1 MSNEYLRVLSLQTA
15 CSMKERG
22 ADSERKGKLK
32 MEDLKINTVVNMHYE
47 QKSTSKRRC
56 VLIKERTRNV
66 TDQGVQGNSQSPQA
80 QVAHQQV
87 QVQETQT
94 TTSSRKIQR
103 SSKIRDTYWTKTST
117 SSLIDD

>member
-1 MSNEYLRVLSLQTA
+1 MQEQ
-15 CSMKERG
+15 G
-22 ADSERKGKLK
+22 ADAERKGKLK
-32 MEDLKINTVVNMHYE
+32 MEDLKINTVFNMHCE
-47 QKSTSKRRC
+47 EKSTSKRSC
-56 VLIKERTRNV
+56 VLIKDRTRNV
-66 TDQGVQGNSQSPQA
+66 THQRVQGNSQAPQA
-80 QVAHQQV
+80 QAADQQV